1 MLVFRNVM
9 GVSASLLLVLT
20 STVVASSQQTPP
32 NSANQTSTTQ
42 PLEGIPPAS
51 PTPELP
57 VSPSIDNAPKNQ
69 LGQIDLNTKPK
80 PTVKTPAPE
89 SVNPNSN
96 PLNFPTKPQEVKA
109 KVTPI
114 TLSQAIEIALRNN
127 KQLEGARV
135 VLDRSRAQLSEAVA
149 AQFPSLDLSTD
160 FEYSKSS
167 SVELQNKRL
176 FENFRQ
182 AVDSG
187 QPASFNP
194 NDETSTTITP
204 QIELSYNI
212 YTGGR
217 IGAGVTRAEK
227 QLRRDQLEV
236 EVTLE
241 DTRFTATRDYYAL
254 QNADAQVAIEQA
266 RVEDA
271 TQTLRDAQLL
281 EQAGLGTRFDVLQAE
296 VQLANANQTLTRAIA
311 DQRSAR
317 SQLAQTLSVAPDIQ
331 LTAADEIRESGTWQ
345 LPLEDS
351 VVLAF
356 KNRAE
361 LEQQLLD
368 REVSEQDRR
377 IALAD
382 RLPQVSLFANY
393 NVFDNFDDAFEVT
406 DGYAFGARLRW
417 SLFDGGRAQARAQ
430 QAESNIALAETR
442 FADQRN
448 QVRLQVE
455 QAYYDLIANKEN
467 IATSQQSIVTA
478 RESLRL
484 ARLRFQAG
492 VGTQTDVINSQTEL
506 TTSRGNFLRA
516 IIGYNQALNILQRA
530 VSNYPDTGLFKQP

>member
-9 GVSASLLLVLT
+9 GVSASLLLVL
-20 STVVASSQQTPP
+20 SSSVATKAQQTPP
-32 NSANQTSTTQ
+32 NSINQTSTAQ
-42 PLEGIPPAS
+42 PLEAIPSVSA
-51 PTPELP
+51 TPETTTP
-57 VSPSIDNAPKNQ
+57 GATGSPNLDNPKKDQ
-69 LGQIDLNTKPK
+69 LGQIDLDIKRP
-80 PTVKTPAPE
+80 PTIKTPAPE
-89 SVNPNSN
+89 GVNPNSN
-96 PLNFPTKPQEVKA
+96 PLNFPTKPEEVKSNL
-109 KVTPI
+109 TPI
-114 TLSQAIEIALRNN
+114 TLSQAIEIAIRNN

-135 VLDRSRAQLSEAVA
+135 VLDRSTAQLRESVA
-149 AQFPSLDLSTD
+149 AQFPSLDLNTD
-160 FEYSKSS
+160 FEYGDSAIQ
-167 SVELQNKRL
+167 ELQNIQL
-176 FENFRQ
+176 LQNNPT
-182 AVDSG
+182 AT
-187 QPASFNP
+187 P
-194 NDETSTTITP
+194 NDETSATIVP

-217 IGAGVTRAEK
+217 IGANVIRAEK

-317 SQLAQTLSVAPDIQ
+317 VQLAQTLSVAPNIQ
-331 LTAADEIRESGTWQ
+331 LTAAEEIRESGTWS

-377 IALAD
+377 IALSD

-393 NVFDNFDDAFEVT
+393 NLYDDFNDSFEVT
-406 DGYAFGARLRW
+406 DGYGFGARLRW
-417 SLFDGGRAQARAQ
+417 NLFDGGRAQARAQ